1 MSAVICTRRLSFVWL
16 IETTQPRSVTD
27 PVPVAITTPPQ
38 QNWYSPVCAL
48 NSTTFPGFDSSCKHP
63 VHTFTANEQV
73 AVFPDASV
81 AVQVTLVVPTEKTDP
96 DGGTHATVAP
106 GQLSETAGV

>member
-1 MSAVICTRRLSFVWL
+1 MLILRLPSMWSNC
-16 IETTQPRSVTD
+16 TTQPRTFTVPT
-27 PVPVAITTPPQ
+27 PVAVTTPPQ

-48 NSTTFPGFDSSCKHP
+48 NSTTFPGFDSSCRQP

-73 AVFPDASV
+73 AVLPEASV
-81 AVQVTLVVPTEKTDP
+81 AVQVTLVVPAEKTDP
-96 DGGTHATVAP
+96 EGGTHATVTP